1 MRKNNS
7 GSALIVVL
15 SFFGVLL
22 LTAALLFG
30 SYISAFNSG
39 VRYEA
44 DIEKFHK
51 SSQNTLSSYTL
62 KVQEMAQV
70 PDMYKND
77 LKDVIEAT
85 FQGRY
90 GKDGSKA
97 VMQWIQESNLQFD
110 SKLYLN
116 LQAVMESGRDEFKL
130 SQDRKLEICTQ
141 YEKELGF
148 FWKGMMMSFAGYP
161 KKDLDVICKVV
172 LDKQTNATFE
182 SGEATVIKIK

>member
-1 MRKNNS
+1 MRKQKGNATTV
-7 GSALIVVL
+7 AL
-15 SFFGVLL
+15 G
-22 LTAALLFG
+22 LFG
-30 SYISAFNSG
+30 AVLVVGAVLFGTYISAYNSG

-44 DIEKFHK
+44 QIEKFHK
-51 SSQNTLSSYTL
+51 ASQNTLSNYTL

-77 LKDVIEAT
+77 LKEVIDAT

-97 VMQWIQESNLQFD
+97 VMQWIQEQNLQFD

-141 YEKELGF
+141 YEQELGY
-148 FWKGMMMSFAGYP
+148 FWKGMWMGFAGYP
-161 KKDLDVICKVV
+161 KKDLSTICKVV
-172 LDKQTNATFE
+172 LDKQTNTTFDT
-182 SGEATVIKIK
+182 GEATVIKIR

>member
-1 MRKNNS
+1 MKKVM
-7 GSALIVVL
+7 GSAT
-15 SFFGVLL
+15 GVLL
-22 LTAALLFG
+22 GVLGVILVVGGVLFG
-30 SYISAFNSG
+30 TYVSAHNTG

-44 DIEKFHK
+44 QIDKFHK
-51 SSQNTLSSYTL
+51 ASQNTLSNYTL
-62 KVQEMAQV
+62 KVQEMVQV
-70 PDMYKND
+70 PAMYKDD
-77 LKDVIEAT
+77 LKSVIEAT

-97 VMQWIQESNLQFD
+97 VMQWIQEQNLQFD

-141 YEKELGF
+141 YEQELGY
-148 FWKGMMMSFAGYP
+148 FWKGMWLGIAGYP
-161 KKDLDVICKVV
+161 KKDLDTICKVV